1 MRKRTVFSICALLS
15 AVLLMAVV
23 ESGWLLAA
31 VTGIGLGTTA
41 ALFVYAYPRDV
52 APPADR
58 RHEAAHTKRIKSSA
72 RS

>member
-1 MRKRTVFSICALLS
+1 
-15 AVLLMAVV
+15 MAVV

-31 VTGIGLGTTA
+31 IIGIGLGTTA
-41 ALFVYAYPRDV
+41 ALFVYAYPRDL

-58 RHEAAHTKRIKSSA
+58 RHEASHGKRIKASA